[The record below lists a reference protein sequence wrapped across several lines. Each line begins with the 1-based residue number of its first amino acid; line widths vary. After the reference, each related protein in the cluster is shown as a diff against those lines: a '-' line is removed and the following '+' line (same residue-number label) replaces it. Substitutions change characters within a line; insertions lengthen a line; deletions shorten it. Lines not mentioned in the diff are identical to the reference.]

1 MKEGGGAQLTNINK
15 ILIQRLRK
23 YNFQNFSQL
32 LNVPEPEPTYF
43 SYFESIANLIYD
55 SVYDNKTNLQTEII
69 NDFSKFTED
78 SITIGDSSKIENG
91 NKSNSNIDKIIRT
104 TSYRKKLKFLIYDR
118 IDTYANK
125 ISGNYNLFCT
135 NHYEI
140 KKSKNNNKI
149 NSNIIN
155 NKDNEILQ
163 NNSFLHLQSKYISN
177 KDILTNIPEEYKVPN
192 ENFKTK
198 TDLLIRTVDDM
209 KNISKELISK
219 SSLIDKELEIILRHT
234 NKLDNYIQQNWQPW
248 NNYINL
254 YFENI
259 KKYHIKVDSI
269 KKKCLEN
276 TSKLILKEIKRKNIK
291 KFRRIFIQFRKMK
304 ESINTLKILITDV
317 KKCKL
322 TNELISKNKTNLDKL
337 KKDFNYKKVSLLNLF
352 DLSFN
357 NFKAKNSTHMSGEL
371 SLILNDYF
379 KGFAFIDEANENKNN
394 YTYYNISENYYNILI
409 SYSYGI
415 KHLLEHLKFKE
426 HKDEIDKINNVCEY
440 LIQNNLI
447 NSIYIKLRGIF
458 SNLANDVLNQMIE
471 FFKTEIERKEEK
483 GEINDN
489 KNNEESK
496 TNIDNN
502 NEKEYDKN
510 IKGEQ
515 CLLIC
520 LIISKLKFNN
530 IVKDFISVILKSI
543 KESSDENLTK
553 IIKNNFETE
562 CNEINKI
569 MENSLNIII
578 KNQLSK
584 CFNESIMNSKIEYFL
599 NNYYLINGLLAQLT
613 INGDKF
619 KNILLQY
626 QQNYIKNWTKNKIK
640 KFYSSEYKSWDPLTE
655 IPKEYQSLLN
665 FYFDF
670 DINKNAL
677 GTNTNDFL
685 KVMENFEKIKNDCG
699 KNDNNNDKIEFLSVK
714 FKNNKKEIETINIKI
729 NNTALDIINICVN
742 IIKLFCF
749 ISPGS
754 YGILL
759 SSFSEILIK
768 HLTYQKEEIFSN
780 KNSST
785 VTQKEVCM
793 TYSIFILVK
802 YIYQYFKDCD
812 FFVQIMKN
820 SDQKSINTFL
830 SVFKIINECLD
841 LSKKK
846 IEEILNTNCI
856 DEALRQLDEI
866 ELPNY
871 NIPPKGSE
879 IPVNGYVYIF
889 ISSMKIIY
897 DSMLNCY
904 ENDFIIKIIQPVIV
918 KFFDKF
924 EYFIFHGQL
933 IEEEKCLKQF
943 KKDMTFLKKNLNFIN
958 IFDLSDIKSRIDK
971 INKKVLPDYMIKTKK
986 KGDEK

>member
-1 MKEGGGAQLTNINK
+1 
-15 ILIQRLRK
+15 
-23 YNFQNFSQL
+23 
-32 LNVPEPEPTYF
+32 
-43 SYFESIANLIYD
+43 
-55 SVYDNKTNLQTEII
+55 
-69 NDFSKFTED
+69 
-78 SITIGDSSKIENG
+78 
-91 NKSNSNIDKIIRT
+91 
-104 TSYRKKLKFLIYDR
+104 
-118 IDTYANK
+118 
-125 ISGNYNLFCT
+125 
-135 NHYEI
+135 
-140 KKSKNNNKI
+140 
-149 NSNIIN
+149 
-155 NKDNEILQ
+155 
-163 NNSFLHLQSKYISN
+163 
-177 KDILTNIPEEYKVPN
+177 
-192 ENFKTK
+192 
-198 TDLLIRTVDDM
+198 
-209 KNISKELISK
+209 
-219 SSLIDKELEIILRHT
+219 
-234 NKLDNYIQQNWQPW
+234 
-248 NNYINL
+248 
-254 YFENI
+254 
-259 KKYHIKVDSI
+259 
-269 KKKCLEN
+269 
-276 TSKLILKEIKRKNIK
+276 
-291 KFRRIFIQFRKMK
+291 
-304 ESINTLKILITDV
+304 
-317 KKCKL
+317 
-322 TNELISKNKTNLDKL
+322 
-337 KKDFNYKKVSLLNLF
+337 
-352 DLSFN
+352 
-357 NFKAKNSTHMSGEL
+357 
-371 SLILNDYF
+371 
-379 KGFAFIDEANENKNN
+379 
-394 YTYYNISENYYNILI
+394 
-409 SYSYGI
+409 
-415 KHLLEHLKFKE
+415 
-426 HKDEIDKINNVCEY
+426 
-440 LIQNNLI
+440 
-447 NSIYIKLRGIF
+447 
-458 SNLANDVLNQMIE
+458 MIE

-520 LIISKLKFNN
+520 LIISKLKFNST
-530 IVKDFISVILKSI
+530 VKDFISVILKSI
-543 KESSDENLTK
+543 KESNDENLTK

-599 NNYYLINGLLAQLT
+599 NNYYLINGILAQLT

-846 IEEILNTNCI
+846 IEVILNTNCI

>member
-219 SSLIDKELEIILRHT
+219 SSLIDKELEIISRHT

-276 TSKLILKEIKRKNIK
+276 TSKLILKEIKRNNIK

-515 CLLIC
+515 CLLIF
-520 LIISKLKFNN
+520 LIIAKLKFNN
-530 IVKDFISVILKSI
+530 TVKDFISVILKSI
-543 KESSDENLTK
+543 KESNDENLTK

-599 NNYYLINGLLAQLT
+599 NNYYLINGILAQLT

-655 IPKEYQSLLN
+655 IPIEYQSLLN

-677 GTNTNDFL
+677 GSNTNDFL

>member
-1 MKEGGGAQLTNINK
+1 MKGGTKIKNINK

-78 SITIGDSSKIENG
+78 SITIGDSSKIEKG
-91 NKSNSNIDKIIRT
+91 KKSNSKIDKIIRT

-337 KKDFNYKKVSLLNLF
+337 KKDFDYKKVSLLNLF

-520 LIISKLKFNN
+520 LIIAKLKFNN

-543 KESSDENLTK
+543 KESNDENLTK

-677 GTNTNDFL
+677 GSNTNDFL

>member
-510 IKGEQ
+510 IKREQ

-520 LIISKLKFNN
+520 LIIAKLKFNN

-543 KESSDENLTK
+543 KESNDENLTK

>member
-149 NSNIIN
+149 NGNIVN

-276 TSKLILKEIKRKNIK
+276 TSKLILKEIKRKNFK

-520 LIISKLKFNN
+520 LIISKLKFNST
-530 IVKDFISVILKSI
+530 VKDFISVILKSI
-543 KESSDENLTK
+543 KESNDENLTK

-599 NNYYLINGLLAQLT
+599 NNYYLINGILAQLT

-677 GTNTNDFL
+677 GSNTNDFL

-754 YGILL
+754 YSILL

>member
-78 SITIGDSSKIENG
+78 SITIGDSSKIEKG

-337 KKDFNYKKVSLLNLF
+337 KKDFDYKKVSLLNLF

-520 LIISKLKFNN
+520 LIISKLKFNST
-530 IVKDFISVILKSI
+530 VKDFISVILKSI
-543 KESSDENLTK
+543 KESNDENLTK

-677 GTNTNDFL
+677 GSNTNDFL

>member
-149 NSNIIN
+149 NGNIVN

-520 LIISKLKFNN
+520 LIISKLKFNST
-530 IVKDFISVILKSI
+530 VKDFISVILKSI
-543 KESSDENLTK
+543 KESNDENLTK

-677 GTNTNDFL
+677 GSNTNDFL

-754 YGILL
+754 YSILL

>member
-520 LIISKLKFNN
+520 LIISKLKFNST
-530 IVKDFISVILKSI
+530 VKDFISVILKSI
-543 KESSDENLTK
+543 KESNDENLTK

-599 NNYYLINGLLAQLT
+599 NNYYLINGILAQLT

-677 GTNTNDFL
+677 GSNTNDFL

-754 YGILL
+754 YSILL